1 MNPLVSPP
9 YRGQDGLALPV
20 TLFALAVL
28 ALLTA
33 ALAGTTTAELESE
46 RLVDWD
52 RRALY
57 LAEAGLEH
65 QIFALKQNKDAGDV
79 GTVSMGGSALEG
91 RYNVI
96 RQCVTLASAGG
107 TCTDNRESRTW
118 RITSRGELWQ
128 GATLVH
134 TRTVEALVEIRYC
147 GGADNV
153 KGCPTAGALYGSP
166 EAVLVHRWEVR

>member
-9 YRGQDGLALPV
+9 YRGQDGLAMPV

-65 QIFALKQNKDAGDV
+65 QIFALKQDKDSGDV
-79 GTVSMGGSALEG
+79 GTVSMGGSPLEG
-91 RYNVI
+91 RYHVI
-96 RQCVTLASAGG
+96 RQCVDLASAGS
-107 TCTDNRESRTW
+107 TCRDNRESRTW

-153 KGCPTAGALYGSP
+153 KGCPTGGAAYGSP
-166 EAVLVHRWEVR
+166 EAVLIHRWEPR